1 MVASQ
6 KAPLYLALT
15 SVPMF
20 KNGGS
25 SEDCEGVRGVSSGGG
40 VGGEGWIM
48 NIGTIL
54 QNKQYLDIALYS
66 RKHTHTL
73 SHHTHTHIYTRE

>member
-1 MVASQ
+1 MCECIATLTLHLTSFLATLMVASQ

-40 VGGEGWIM
+40 VWGGRG
-48 NIGTIL
+48 G
-54 QNKQYLDIALYS
+54 
-66 RKHTHTL
+66 
-73 SHHTHTHIYTRE
+73 